1 MTLTDRHYR
10 RAFAL
15 ALFTIAYNLVEG
27 VISTWF
33 GATDDSL
40 TLFGFGVDSFIEAVS
55 GLGIAHMVFRI
66 RANSDGSRD
75 PFEKRALT
83 ITGYAFYALA
93 AGLVVSIVLN
103 IVAGHTPSTT
113 VPGVVI
119 SLISIAV
126 MLWLI
131 REKTRVG
138 TALGSSAIIADA
150 RCTQV
155 CVYMSLALL
164 ASSALYELTG
174 FAHLDSI
181 GAAALAWFSF
191 QEGRECFRKADTGE
205 MCDCAADTAPANR
218 PGPAN

>member
-1 MTLTDRHYR
+1 VTNLWR
-10 RAFAL
+10 RAYLL
-15 ALFTIAYNLVEG
+15 AVFTIAYNIGEG
-27 VISTWF
+27 AISTWF

-40 TLFGFGVDSFIEAVS
+40 TLLGFGVDSFIEAIS

-75 PFEKRALT
+75 PFEKRALE

-93 AGLVVSIVLN
+93 AGLIISVVLN
-103 IVAGHTPSTT
+103 GIAGHTPSTT

-119 SLISIAV
+119 SSISIAV

-138 TALGSSAIIADA
+138 SALGSPAIIADA

-205 MCDCAADTAPANR
+205 MCGCAADTAPAKW